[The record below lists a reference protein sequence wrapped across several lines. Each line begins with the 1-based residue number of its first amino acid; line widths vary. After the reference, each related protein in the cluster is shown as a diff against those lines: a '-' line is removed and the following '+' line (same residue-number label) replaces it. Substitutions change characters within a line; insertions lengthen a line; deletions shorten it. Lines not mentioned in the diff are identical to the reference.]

1 MSPGRRRPS
10 GRVGAHPTDVALF
23 CLYLPAN
30 AGDPAVM
37 APRFRPV
44 VLRPRLSA
52 GLLEQLLNKYA
63 QEDESKQARETPN
76 EE

>member
-1 MSPGRRRPS
+1 MG
-10 GRVGAHPTDVALF
+10 VALF

-44 VLRPRLSA
+44 VLRPRLST

-63 QEDESKQARETPN
+63 QEDESKQAREIPN